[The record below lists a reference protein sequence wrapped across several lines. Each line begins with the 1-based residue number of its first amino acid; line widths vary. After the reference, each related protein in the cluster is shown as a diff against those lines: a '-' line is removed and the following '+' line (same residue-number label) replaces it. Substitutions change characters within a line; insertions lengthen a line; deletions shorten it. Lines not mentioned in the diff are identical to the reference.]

1 MSTYETLDEKII
13 TISMLRPDAIND
25 VKRKGQVLSQQET
38 TARMWPQIDW
48 NVEEL
53 QKGTGEDR
61 VLTEEEMELI
71 SEFLQV

>member
-13 TISMLRPDAIND
+13 TISMLRADAIND